1 MQFNCICRKVYYLLT
16 LLANDSDSMLLLPRH
31 STHAVISIKIVSY
44 MPITPFDQICLLY
57 YYNALGHVYKEAY
70 IGL

>member
-1 MQFNCICRKVYYLLT
+1 MYNRLKALFAKFTNHTRSLCNIYQ
-16 LLANDSDSMLLLPRH
+16 
-31 STHAVISIKIVSY
+31 IVSY

-57 YYNALGHVYKEAY
+57 YYNALGQVYKEAY